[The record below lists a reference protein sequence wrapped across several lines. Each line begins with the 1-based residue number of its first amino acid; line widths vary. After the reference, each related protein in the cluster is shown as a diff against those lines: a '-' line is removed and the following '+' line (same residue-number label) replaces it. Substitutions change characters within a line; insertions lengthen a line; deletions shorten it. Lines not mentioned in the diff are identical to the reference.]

1 MMLGMSD
8 GTKKVS
14 IKSAVETTVNK
25 ATSWLKGLKNL
36 SPTWGKDMMSGMS
49 EGMRNACLLYT
60 SSLDNDET
68 SISEKE
74 FKALKKENAE
84 LKKSA
89 DPKVLEKNK
98 ALKDKLKAV
107 EKELEELKKADE

>member
-1 MMLGMSD
+1 MKIIAPNKNYTGISAGVAFANGVGD
-8 GTKKVS
+8 CSNPDTINWFEQHGYD
-14 IKSAVETTVNK
+14 IKE
-25 ATSWLKGLKNL
+25 
-36 SPTWGKDMMSGMS
+36 
-49 EGMRNACLLYT
+49 
-60 SSLDNDET
+60 SLDNDET

-89 DPKVLEKNK
+89 DPKELEKNK

>member
-1 MMLGMSD
+1 MYLQVPYQPLNKRGYD
-8 GTKKVS
+8 
-14 IKSAVETTVNK
+14 IKE
-25 ATSWLKGLKNL
+25 
-36 SPTWGKDMMSGMS
+36 
-49 EGMRNACLLYT
+49 
-60 SSLDNDET
+60 SLDNDET